1 MEQSD
6 GRLTDGQLTE
16 IEKTPKL
23 IQRKLSSQSEDLKN
37 FEEAKALFSGMEKAK
52 SSPIGSIRITDVS
65 KPAALPKMNVPKI
78 TQKAVSNQPKS
89 SIFDKNLEKTVDLI
103 DRSKANDKIQS
114 DIAVK
119 NQPEAFAPKRIER
132 VPVLRRMSRRIS
144 RVWVIYK
151 YTLLILNTLTTKL
164 IA

>member
-23 IQRKLSSQSEDLKN
+23 IQKKLSSQSEDLKN

-52 SSPIGSIRITDVS
+52 ASPISSIRINDVS

-78 TQKAVSNQPKS
+78 TQKEVSNQPKS

-114 DIAVK
+114 EIPFT
-119 NQPEAFAPKRIER
+119 NHSEAFVPKRIER
-132 VPVLRRMSRRIS
+132 APVLRRTSRRIS
-144 RVWVIYK
+144 RVWVIYI
-151 YTLLILNTLTTKL
+151 YILYVKHPYH
-164 IA
+164 

>member
-52 SSPIGSIRITDVS
+52 ASPISSIRITDVS
-65 KPAALPKMNVPKI
+65 KPAALPKMNMPKI
-78 TQKAVSNQPKS
+78 TQKEVSNQPKS

-103 DRSKANDKIQS
+103 DRSKANDKTNLTNQS
-114 DIAVK
+114 
-119 NQPEAFAPKRIER
+119 EAFAPKRIER
-132 VPVLRRMSRRIS
+132 APVLRRTSRRIS
-144 RVWVIYK
+144 RVWVI
-151 YTLLILNTLTTKL
+151 LL
-164 IA
+164 

>member
-23 IQRKLSSQSEDLKN
+23 IQKKLSSQSEDLKN

-52 SSPIGSIRITDVS
+52 SPLIGSIRITDVS
-65 KPAALPKMNVPKI
+65 KPATLPKMNVPKI
-78 TQKAVSNQPKS
+78 TQKEVSNQPKS

-103 DRSKANDKIQS
+103 DRSKANDKTNLTNQS
-114 DIAVK
+114 
-119 NQPEAFAPKRIER
+119 EAFAPKRIER
-132 VPVLRRMSRRIS
+132 APVLRRTSRRIS
-144 RVWVIYK
+144 RVWVI
-151 YTLLILNTLTTKL
+151 LL
-164 IA
+164 

>member
-23 IQRKLSSQSEDLKN
+23 IPRKLSSQSEDLKN

-52 SSPIGSIRITDVS
+52 SSPITSIRITDVS

-78 TQKAVSNQPKS
+78 TQKEVSNQPKS

-103 DRSKANDKIQS
+103 DRSKANDKTNLTNQS
-114 DIAVK
+114 
-119 NQPEAFAPKRIER
+119 EAFAPKRIER
-132 VPVLRRMSRRIS
+132 APVLRRTSRRIS
-144 RVWVIYK
+144 RVWVI
-151 YTLLILNTLTTKL
+151 LL
-164 IA
+164 

>member
-23 IQRKLSSQSEDLKN
+23 IPRKLSSQSEDLKN

-52 SSPIGSIRITDVS
+52 SSSISSIRITDVS

-78 TQKAVSNQPKS
+78 THKKVSNQPKS

-103 DRSKANDKIQS
+103 DRSKANDKTNLTNQS
-114 DIAVK
+114 
-119 NQPEAFAPKRIER
+119 EAFAPKRIER
-132 VPVLRRMSRRIS
+132 APVLRRTSRRIS
-144 RVWVIYK
+144 RVWVI
-151 YTLLILNTLTTKL
+151 LL
-164 IA
+164 